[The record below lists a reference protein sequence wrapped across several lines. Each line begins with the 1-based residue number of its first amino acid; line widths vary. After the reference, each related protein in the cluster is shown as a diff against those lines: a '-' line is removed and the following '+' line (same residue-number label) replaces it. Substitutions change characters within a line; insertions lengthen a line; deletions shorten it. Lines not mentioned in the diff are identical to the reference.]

1 MKKKATTNSVDKVY
15 KLRNGMSPLSYTL
28 PSRSTKRYPLM
39 YFDEENNVNRSLR
52 YARNQKTPFEDEQD
66 GNAIIE
72 PVVFEDGL
80 LHVPKQNPVLQ
91 YFLYYHPLNG
101 VVFEEVNNEKD
112 AEEEMEAIN
121 YEVDALIEARN
132 MSLDHLEMTF
142 RVLFGKDPS
151 KYSVAEIKRDVLM
164 YSKNHPRNF
173 LDVINDPLLKLEA
186 NVHKF
191 FSSSILVFKNGTKEV
206 WFNTTSNKKKL
217 MNIPFDTD
225 PYMAVTM
232 HLQTDEGI
240 EALKLLEANI

>member
-15 KLRNGMSPLSYTL
+15 KLRNGMTPLSYTL
-28 PSRSTKRYPLM
+28 ASRNTRRYPLM

-52 YARNQKTPFEDEQD
+52 YARNQKSPFEDEQD
-66 GNAIIE
+66 GNAILE

-91 YFLYYHPLNG
+91 HFLYYHPLNG

-132 MSLDHLEMTF
+132 MNLDHLEMTF

-191 FSSSILVFKNGTKEV
+191 FASSILVFKNGTKEV

-217 MNIPFDTD
+217 MNSPFDTD
-225 PYMAVTM
+225 PYMSVTM

>member
-1 MKKKATTNSVDKVY
+1 MKKKATTNSVDKTY

-28 PSRSTKRYPLM
+28 PSRNTRRYPLM

-52 YARNQKTPFEDEQD
+52 YARNQKSPFEDEQD
-66 GNAIIE
+66 GNAILE

-80 LHVPKQNPVLQ
+80 LYVPKQNPVLQ
-91 YFLYYHPLNG
+91 HFLYYHPLNG

-132 MSLDHLEMTF
+132 MTLDHLEMTF

-191 FSSSILVFKNGTKEV
+191 FASSILVFKNGTKEV